1 MEIFLDDSRKKRR
14 TLVQPG
20 RFLLPM
26 DEDSSQD
33 VYNKWRAAPLLKQP
47 LVEEAALTLSRDL
60 LTIEDVA
67 ADSLPPSTQLDTYVN
82 PPEKHQQIGVD
93 AGKKLLRG
101 FLQNLEPPTGS
112 RCAVLILDLS
122 VHTCDILKAAAS
134 EHLLASSGMSTYYLG
149 FNGGDEKLEWANH
162 HFENWLAD
170 SFLAST
176 VSLPKSVILPPADL
190 PAELVEAAPPQP
202 PLNVLTWC
210 KSVKYEG
217 LSSLKTPSTLVAKY
231 HDHPRFGSEFQAVL
245 ETARA
250 EMPLDLPEERG
261 GGAKNKRTLPDQPG
275 TEPGLHLPENKKQKT
290 EATAVKL
297 EALNFVVSKCLLY
310 RSILIFRYIYI
321 YIYK

>member
-1 MEIFLDDSRKKRR
+1 MEIFFDDSQQKTRR
-14 TLVQPG
+14 ALVQPG

-33 VYNKWRAAPLLKQP
+33 VYNKWRAAPSLKKP

-67 ADSLPPSTQLDTYVN
+67 ADSLPPSTQLETYVN

-112 RCAVLILDLS
+112 RCAVLIIDLS
-122 VHTCDILKAAAS
+122 VHTGDILKAAAS
-134 EHLLASSGMSTYYLG
+134 EHLLATSGMSTYYVG
-149 FNGGDEKLEWANH
+149 FNGGENKLEWASH

-170 SFLAST
+170 SFLASSL
-176 VSLPKSVILPPADL
+176 SLPKSVVLPPPDL

-231 HDHPRFGSEFQAVL
+231 HDRPRFGSEFQAVL

-250 EMPLDLPEERG
+250 EMPLGLPEERGG
-261 GGAKNKRTLPDQPG
+261 GGAKNKRTPLDGPA
-275 TEPGLHLPENKKQKT
+275 TEPGLNQPENKKQKT
-290 EATAVKL
+290 VVHGGDKITRAGLVNAIRSR
-297 EALNFVVSKCLLY
+297 AFV
-310 RSILIFRYIYI
+310 
-321 YIYK
+321 